1 MRQLS
6 KTEIKRLQK
15 QTAKTRP
22 GKVALVFLLQ
32 NLDDPVNVGALFRI
46 ADACGVREMILVGD
60 TPAPP
65 HPGISLAARGCERR
79 VAWRHVNRI
88 EEAAAAL
95 KGDGYHLVALE
106 LTRDAQMYT
115 EYPYPDKVC
124 LVLGSEGGGVW
135 PKTLRLCDG
144 TVFIPMFGKGP
155 SLNVHVA
162 AAVVAYHI
170 LVSQRTE

>member
-15 QTAKTRP
+15 QAAKMHPRR
-22 GKVALVFLLQ
+22 VDLAFLLQ

-46 ADACGVREMILVGD
+46 GDACGARELILVGD

-65 HPGISLAARGCERR
+65 HPGISLAARGSERR
-79 VAWRHVNRI
+79 VAWRRVNRI
-88 EEAAAAL
+88 EDAAAAL
-95 KGDGYHLVALE
+95 KAEGYHLVALE
-106 LTRDAQMYT
+106 LAREAQMYT
-115 EYPYPDKVC
+115 DYSYPDKVC
-124 LVLGSEGGGVW
+124 LVLGSEGGGMW

-144 TVFIPMFGKGP
+144 TVFIPMHGKGP

-170 LVSQRTE
+170 LASQRTM